1 MAIEAGLLIR
11 DFAIVMLAALG
22 FGYVASRLG
31 QPPMLGYLL
40 AGLAIGP
47 MMRLVSN
54 IEQMNVLATI
64 GVSLLMFMAGLEF
77 SSKRLQQTLRFSVPV
92 ALAEMGFLFV
102 LGLVAGML
110 MGAGLVPSIVLG
122 MALTATSTIVVVK
135 MLNERGQ
142 LDSQLGRLM
151 VGILIVEDLVAI
163 AMVTG
168 LGAYGRDGSLSVQ
181 ALALPLVGGL
191 SFLIVMMLVGKR
203 VLPAVFNTIG
213 RTRSKE
219 ILLLAIFGVC
229 IGTAAMASFFQLS
242 IVLGAFIAGLMLAE
256 SEHHFHVSQQIEP
269 LKDLFLIIFFVSVGM
284 SVDPAFIGLHSG
296 ADPARVGS
304 NWGAVL
310 VLVAIVIVGKAF
322 IIALTTRVLGQN
334 SKTAVLA
341 GIGMV
346 NIGEFSFIITKLA
359 YDAGVVPERVYSVTV
374 LTALVTMAATP
385 YLMRSGPRILVRLRQ
400 HRWAAAFARWMPTPS
415 FEAEEGKRASN
426 RSGHVVVLGAGGVTE
441 HTIEILHLEKRPLVV
456 VDNDMNRVERLRRLG
471 VECIYGDAANRHVLA
486 RAGVPRAKCVL
497 IALPGEFDT
506 QESLRLVR
514 HLNPTAYTA
523 VRVHREEEMAA
534 LQGQADDIVLAHL
547 VAGKGMAWRV
557 MERLGFEQ
565 TEIARKMRGL
575 DAQVIR
581 DIESRQTDQGRIWGH
596 FSADGGR
603 SDFTF
608 PWKHD
613 PKPPVSHDRRTR

>member
-1 MAIEAGLLIR
+1 MAVEAGLLIR

-54 IEQMNVLATI
+54 VEQMNVLATI

-77 SSKRLQQTLRFSVPV
+77 SSKRLQQTLRFSVPI
-92 ALAEMGFLFV
+92 ALAEMGFLFF
-102 LGLVAGML
+102 LGLVAGLL

-122 MALTATSTIVVVK
+122 MALTATSTIVVAK

-142 LDSQLGRLM
+142 LDSQLGRLLI
-151 VGILIVEDLVAI
+151 GILIVEDLVAI

-168 LGAYGRDGSLSVQ
+168 LGAYGRDGSISAQ
-181 ALALPLVGGL
+181 TLALPLVGGL
-191 SFLIVMMLVGKR
+191 SFLIVMMLLGKR

-256 SEHHFHVSQQIEP
+256 SEHHFHVAQQIEP
-269 LKDLFLIIFFVSVGM
+269 LKDLFLIVFFVSVGM
-284 SVDPAFIGLHSG
+284 SVDPAFIGLHPDV
-296 ADPARVGS
+296 DPARVAM

-310 VLVAIVIVGKAF
+310 VLVGIVILGKAF
-322 IIALTTRVLGQN
+322 IVALTTRVIGYH

-359 YDAGVVPERVYSVTV
+359 YDARVVPENVYSVTV

-385 YLMRSGPRILVRLRQ
+385 YLIRSGPRIFVRLRS
-400 HRWAAAFARWMPTPS
+400 HKWAASFARWMPAS
-415 FEAEEGKRASN
+415 AFEAEEGKRATK

-441 HTIEILHLEKRPLVV
+441 HTIEVLHLEKRPLVV
-456 VDNDMNRVERLRRLG
+456 VDNDMNRVERLRKLD
-471 VECIYGDAANRHVLA
+471 VECIYGDAANRLVLS

-506 QESLRLVR
+506 QEALGQVR
-514 HLNPTAYTA
+514 RMNASAYVA
-523 VRVHREEEMAA
+523 ARAHREEEIASLQSMA
-534 LQGQADDIVLAHL
+534 DEVVLAHL
-547 VAGKGMAWRV
+547 VAGKRMAWRV
-557 MERLGFEQ
+557 MERLGFDEK
-565 TEIARKMRGL
+565 EIARRMRGI
-575 DAQVIR
+575 DPQVIR
-581 DIESRQTDQGRIWGH
+581 DIESRQADQGRIPSRL
-596 FSADGGR
+596 SADGGKSESFFAR
-603 SDFTF
+603 
-608 PWKHD
+608 W
-613 PKPPVSHDRRTR
+613 R